1 MTTFEFHHNAMV
13 KMREPLVKCIAN
25 SSLEYLPVNRRIW
38 VNKYYFLFLL
48 PFSHHV
54 LYSKTKTKYFYHGK
68 LNWDE
73 KSSAG
78 RYVRDHCKP
87 LNRYLMSDCEEHSE
101 LFELIKK
108 MLEYEPSQRIT
119 LGKYNF
125 WKIVF
130 TDYQFNCCY
139 LFILNLWE

>member
-1 MTTFEFHHNAMV
+1 MLN
-13 KMREPLVKCIAN
+13 P
-25 SSLEYLPVNRRIW
+25 Y
-38 VNKYYFLFLL
+38 

-87 LNRYLMSDCEEHSE
+87 LNRYLMSDSEEHLE
-101 LFELIKK
+101 LFDLIKK
-108 MLEYEPSQRIT
+108 MLEYEPNQRIT
-119 LGKYNF
+119 LGK
-125 WKIVF
+125 
-130 TDYQFNCCY
+130 
-139 LFILNLWE
+139 ILIFEFV